1 MKNLNCPQCKIQRFN
16 VKNALDE
23 CVVITVNELY
33 EITPVHPTD
42 SLEGFDLTIIYCLGC
57 SWSGSPKSLSGG
69 KHKKKY

>member
-1 MKNLNCPQCKIQRFN
+1 MKNLNCP
-16 VKNALDE
+16 E
-23 CVVITVNELY
+23 CDISRYQVRNEHGQWVVVTVNDLY
-33 EITPVHPTD
+33 EILPVHPDD